1 MKTCERVEEQQRSA
15 LNCPQIN
22 PKPYL
27 KQHTGHRQTN
37 DGCVAQPARH
47 CSWFYHLHLLCG
59 SAVTTAV
66 LAWVVVCCC
75 CWLLQVVQFLT
86 VDYGIEF
93 CDYYGARCNRQM
105 IETCRVKQVPDI
117 PSSVKLSWVEHKVPI
132 PIKGQGT
139 SAAAAATPLA
149 PSPLAEAPV
158 TSSTFSL
165 I

>member
-1 MKTCERVEEQQRSA
+1 MDAASKA
-15 LNCPQIN
+15 LQ
-22 PKPYL
+22 L
-27 KQHTGHRQTN
+27 
-37 DGCVAQPARH
+37 VLSPAP
-47 CSWFYHLHLLCG
+47 
-59 SAVTTAV
+59 AV
-66 LAWVVVCCC
+66 LISCHNSCPCLSCCLLAAAD

-132 PIKGQGT
+132 PIKGQGGA
-139 SAAAAATPLA
+139 SAAAAAAAPPPLGA
-149 PSPLAEAPV
+149 FEAPV